1 VRTHGQ
7 TRPCWRQPT
16 IDAHNRTDEA
26 RSTAARAVHARRRQ
40 EVPVRRICLFVSL
53 LLFAAAPARAQLVQV
68 TSFGSNPGALDMYE
82 YIPKNLPAN
91 RPLVVVMHGCTQ
103 TANDMLAAGW
113 DDLADANQFAV
124 VYPQQRSANNPIECF
139 NWAGEYGD
147 PANMIR
153 GMGENESVI
162 EMVDKEIASHG
173 SDRTKVYIAG
183 FSAGA
188 AFTAVMLATWPDR
201 FGAGAIMSGV
211 PYRCASSVQGA
222 LNCQQMNN
230 HPELELTPAQWGDLV
245 RAADSGYGGPWPRV
259 QIWHGSGDGTVAP
272 QNQIEL
278 VKQWTNVWG
287 TDQTVDATETIG
299 SVTRSEYH
307 MGSTTVVETFLVN
320 GMSHA
325 VAIGAH
331 DPQYPCGKAGTYFVD
346 EGMCSTY
353 RAATFFGLIGGGGG
367 GGGTDTTP
375 PTVQIVQPS
384 SGGTVSG
391 TVTIVAA
398 ASDDHG
404 VTHVDIAIDG
414 ASIGSL
420 TSSPYQAAWNTT
432 AVGDGQHTITATAFD
447 AAGHMTSD
455 DATVTVSNGGGGGGG
470 HPDGGAGNPGSGSD
484 GAGALPGC
492 GCRGSNGASGW
503 IVVGACAFVAFRSGR
518 RTRARA
524 RRA

>member
-1 VRTHGQ
+1 
-7 TRPCWRQPT
+7 
-16 IDAHNRTDEA
+16 
-26 RSTAARAVHARRRQ
+26 
-40 EVPVRRICLFVSL
+40 
-53 LLFAAAPARAQLVQV
+53 
-68 TSFGSNPGALDMYE
+68 
-82 YIPKNLPAN
+82 
-91 RPLVVVMHGCTQ
+91 
-103 TANDMLAAGW
+103 MLAAGW

-124 VYPQQRSANNPIECF
+124 VYPQQRSANNPLQCF

-147 PANMIR
+147 PANLIR

-162 EMVDKEIASHG
+162 QMVDEEIATHG
-173 SDRTKVYIAG
+173 VDRSKVFIAG

-211 PYRCASSVQGA
+211 PYRCATSVQGA
-222 LNCQQMNN
+222 LNCQMMNS
-230 HPELELTPAQWGDLV
+230 HPELELTPKQWGDLV

-259 QIWHGSGDGTVAP
+259 QIWHGSSDGTVAP

-287 TDQTVDATETIG
+287 TDQTADATETIG

-307 MGSTTVVETFLVN
+307 AGSTTVVETFLVS
-320 GMSHA
+320 GMGHA

-331 DPQYPCGKAGTYFVD
+331 DPQHPCGQAGTYFVD

-367 GGGTDTTP
+367 TDTTP

-384 SGGTVSG
+384 SGSTVSG
-391 TVTIVAA
+391 TATIVVA
-398 ASDDHG
+398 ASDDHA
-404 VTHVDIAIDG
+404 VTHVDVAIDG

-420 TSSPYQAAWNTT
+420 TSSPYQVAWDTT
-432 AVGDGQHTITATAFD
+432 VSGDGQHTITATAFD
-447 AAGHMTSD
+447 AAGNSTPD
-455 DATVTVSNGGGGGGG
+455 DVTVMVTNGGGGGGD
-470 HPDGGAGNPGSGSD
+470 HPDGGTGGNPGSGSG

-492 GCRGSNGASGW
+492 GCRGSNGST
-503 IVVGACAFVAFRSGR
+503 GALALGALALVAFRSGR
-518 RTRARA
+518 RSRRRA